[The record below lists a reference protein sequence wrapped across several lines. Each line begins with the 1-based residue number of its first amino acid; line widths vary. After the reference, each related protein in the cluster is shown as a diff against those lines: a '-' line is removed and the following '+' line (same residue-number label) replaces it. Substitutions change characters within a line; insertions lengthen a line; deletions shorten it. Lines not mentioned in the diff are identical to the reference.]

1 MQSGTMEQQ
10 SNWQA
15 TYQSRSTT
23 PEAAVKV
30 IKSGDRVFLTGNAS
44 VPLPLL
50 DALVKRAPG
59 LRDVEVCHPLT
70 ICPADYVAPEMAGH
84 LRINSMFISANVRK
98 AVNEGWADF
107 TPVMLSEFPLLF
119 KNGHLPL
126 DVALIHVSTPD
137 ENGFCS
143 MGAESGLT
151 ISAAEVSKI
160 VIAQINKQM
169 PRTLGD
175 TMMHIERMD
184 HIIPCDTPLFEMPMG
199 EDADQAIVEKI
210 AAHIAAL
217 IPDGATMQLGIG
229 ALPNAVL
236 KFLFDKKDLGI
247 HSELISDGVI
257 DLVEA
262 GVVNGARKTLHP
274 GKIVCGFLLGTKRLY
289 DWVDNNPLV
298 ELHRTEYVNDPF
310 VVAQNDRMVAIN
322 SAIEV
327 DLTGQVCADSIG
339 PKMHSAVGG
348 QLDFIYGASRST
360 GGVPIIALPSTSTL
374 RDGTVVSKIVPMLK
388 LGAGVVTSRNHVH
401 YVVTEYGAA
410 ELYGKTVRQ
419 RTQALIAIAHPQ
431 FRAEI
436 TEQAKELHYP
446 VGAGPR
452 ACPGWPQGAGPTSFY
467 KRFSEE
473 RKNYV
478 LE

>member
-1 MQSGTMEQQ
+1 MLLGKQAAQA
-10 SNWQA
+10 NWQA
-15 TYQSRSTT
+15 TCQSRITT
-23 PEAAVKV
+23 PDEAVKV

-50 DALVKRAPG
+50 DALVRRAPQ
-59 LRDVEVCHPLT
+59 LQDVEVCHPLT

-84 LRINSMFISANVRK
+84 LRINSMFISANVRR
-98 AVNEGWADF
+98 AVNEGRADF

-126 DVALIHVSTPD
+126 DVALIHVSPPD
-137 ENGFCS
+137 KDGYCS

-151 ISAAEVSKI
+151 ISAAEVAKV
-160 VIAQINKQM
+160 VIAQVNEQM

-175 TMMHIERMD
+175 TAMHIDRM
-184 HIIPCDTPLFEMPMG
+184 HYIVPCDTPLFEMPMG
-199 EDADQAIVEKI
+199 DDVDQKVVEKI
-210 AAHIAAL
+210 AAHIAEL

-236 KFLFDKKDLGI
+236 KFLFDKKDLGV

-262 GVVNGARKTLHP
+262 GVLNGSRKSLHP
-274 GKIVCGFLLGTKRLY
+274 GKITCGFLLGTRRLY
-289 DWVDNNPLV
+289 EWVDNNPLV
-298 ELHRTEYVNDPF
+298 ELRRTEYVNDPF

-348 QLDFIYGASRST
+348 QLDFIYGASRSK
-360 GGVPIIALPSTSTL
+360 GGVPIIALPSTSQL
-374 RDGTVVSKIVPMLK
+374 RDGTVISKIVPMLK
-388 LGAGVVTSRNHVH
+388 PGAGVVTSRNHVH
-401 YVVTEYGAA
+401 FVITEFGTAA
-410 ELYGKTVRQ
+410 LYGMTVRQ
-419 RTQALIAIAHPQ
+419 RTQALIKIAHPQ
-431 FRAEI
+431 FRDEI
-436 TEQAKELHYP
+436 AAKARELHY
-446 VGAGPR
+446 
-452 ACPGWPQGAGPTSFY
+452 
-467 KRFSEE
+467 
-473 RKNYV
+473 
-478 LE
+478 L